1 MPLQFDY
8 KFSKKSLLPLVTSV
22 EPKLTVSA
30 PRLAPAMI
38 EISLAG
44 GKTAERKMEKLPN
57 EIWKSCRPK
66 SGKTAERALYRF
78 AMCDKIRRK

>member
-57 EIWKSCRPK
+57 ENRRNCRTK
-66 SGKTAERALYRF
+66 DGKIAERWLRTIQIYDIIA
-78 AMCDKIRRK
+78 AK